1 MLQQL
6 LTTNRFV
13 SLAPDDPDN
22 SDTDPEATEPHIVN
36 KPQDDVSTVSDD
48 TVYYLLMMAPPTSK
62 QGLNL
67 SQEKSGKSPSLLIS
81 KILMECYALATNL
94 TQISAP
100 SKKLKLS
107 FLATTALP
115 NDPAE
120 TLRGG
125 LILTPLMRCKART
138 PLDWTHA
145 WAMLGEWAGKIAF
158 PIPEDGK
165 WPRHGHGIYLR
176 PDYIHRTPPF
186 LTWARPIFEQGALS
200 PMSFFSVQRL
210 HGFRQV
216 VYHTV

>member
-81 KILMECYALATNL
+81 MILMECYALATNL

-100 SKKLKLS
+100 SKKLKLPWAWITCNKCGS
-107 FLATTALP
+107 GQMLALARCHAPPHVPHT
-115 NDPAE
+115 NDRP
-120 TLRGG
+120 RGCSS
-125 LILTPLMRCKART
+125 TCC
-138 PLDWTHA
+138 
-145 WAMLGEWAGKIAF
+145 
-158 PIPEDGK
+158 
-165 WPRHGHGIYLR
+165 
-176 PDYIHRTPPF
+176 
-186 LTWARPIFEQGALS
+186 
-200 PMSFFSVQRL
+200 
-210 HGFRQV
+210 
-216 VYHTV
+216 